1 MGDLNNHNSDVSESD
16 LLFCLER
23 EVWSGEGVVVR
34 NEQIADKTFRLSI
47 AVDDKFPIAQS
58 GQFIMVRLAVD
69 VNLLLGIP
77 LAIYK
82 VDRNSNSFGGCD
94 VVDVIYLVAGNMTSR
109 FAQLTTN
116 TRIRMW
122 GPLGRGFEVD
132 FLGHTILIAGGV
144 GHVPFLML
152 AEKLKRATL
161 LYGAKNAARVVPLD
175 DFVKAGVDVKIATDD
190 GSLGIHGFVTELINQ
205 VYQQNEPTRILC
217 CGPAQMMKATFEI
230 AKKLEL
236 PCTVSLE
243 TPMSC
248 GIGICYGCVV
258 KVKDKNNPNGW
269 NYKRTCIDGPAFDAY
284 DLIF

>member
-1 MGDLNNHNSDVSESD
+1 MTDPNNHSSESN

-23 EVWSGEGVVVR
+23 KVWSGEGVVVR

-47 AVDDKFPIAQS
+47 AVDDKFPITQS
-58 GQFIMVRLAVD
+58 GQFIMLRLAID
-69 VNLLLGIP
+69 VNLLLGRP

-82 VDRNSNSFGGCD
+82 VDRNSNSFEGRD

-109 FAQLTTN
+109 FAQLTIN

-122 GPLGRGFEVD
+122 GPLGRGFDVD
-132 FLGHTILIAGGV
+132 FDFAGHTILIAGGV
-144 GHVPFLML
+144 GHAPFLML
-152 AEKLKRATL
+152 AEKLKRVTL

-175 DFVKAGVDVKIATDD
+175 DFAKAGVEIKIATDD
-190 GSLGIHGFVTELINQ
+190 GSLGIHGFVTELISQ
-205 VYQQNEPTRILC
+205 IHQHNEPTRILC

-230 AKKLEL
+230 AKKLNL

-248 GIGICYGCVV
+248 GLGVCYGCVV

-284 DLIF
+284 NLVF